1 MCSLQCSNRV
11 SYQSHKTIARY
22 TYSGQEG
29 GGAVRLLFWGERK
42 LDNHQT
48 GGAHFPSKLQ
58 YGADNW

>member
-48 GGAHFPSKLQ
+48 ESDSDSVSVGRT
-58 YGADNW
+58 